1 MGSGRIKYK
10 LLTYGCT
17 LNQADSNIMRGVLA
31 LHGCEEVEEEKN
43 ADVVVIN
50 SCTVKDATQTK
61 IEHVL
66 KKFSSIKKPIVLA
79 GCMSVNE
86 IAVFRNAPDAS
97 VVGTGSVGQIYE
109 AVKTAVRKEKAVF
122 KSASSKLDLPRV
134 RNGAIAKIAI
144 GEGCLSSCTFC
155 QTKLARGKL
164 FSYPLKSVC
173 LEVKRWA
180 DAGAVEMQ
188 LTGQD
193 TGAYGADIK
202 SNVAELLGEACE
214 VEGNFKIRLGMVN
227 PQHVKKYLKELLKVY
242 ENPKMYKFL
251 HIPVQSGSNKVLREM
266 RRENT
271 KEEFLELA
279 GAFRKKFPDMS
290 IMTDIIV
297 GFPTE
302 SEEDFQ
308 ETMEML
314 REAQLDRVNVSRF
327 SPRPFTIAR
336 KMKQISNTI
345 VKRRTVECAALC
357 KKITIAKN
365 KEWIGKEM
373 EITITEKVKTLNG
386 RDENYRQVA
395 LPENF
400 KGKIGEKV
408 RVKITGAG
416 FSCLLGKPI

>member
-1 MGSGRIKYK
+1 MKEIKYK
-10 LLTYGCT
+10 LITYGCT
-17 LNQADSNIMRGVLA
+17 LNQADSNIMRGVLDM
-31 LHGCEEVEEEKN
+31 HGCLEVEEEKG

-66 KKFSSIKKPIVLA
+66 KKLHLGKKPIVLA
-79 GCMSVNE
+79 GCLSVNE
-86 IAVFRNAPDAS
+86 NAVFRSAPNAS

-109 AVKTAVRKEKAVF
+109 AVQNAVGRRKAVF
-122 KSASSKLDLPRV
+122 KGSGYKPDLPRV
-134 RNGAIAKIAI
+134 RNGAIARIAI
-144 GEGCLSSCTFC
+144 EEGCLSSCTFC

-164 FSYPLKSVC
+164 YSYPLKSIC

-193 TGAYGADIK
+193 AGAYGADIK
-202 SNVAELLGEACE
+202 SNVAALLGEACE
-214 VEGNFKIRLGMVN
+214 VDGNFRIRIGMIN
-227 PQHVKKYLKELLKVY
+227 PQHVKKYLPQLLKVY
-242 ENPKMYKFL
+242 EDLKMYKFL

-271 KEEFLELA
+271 KEEFLELVRV
-279 GAFRKKFPDMS
+279 FREKFPDMS

-302 SEEDFQ
+302 NEEDFGQ
-308 ETMEML
+308 TMEML
-314 REAQLDRVNVSRF
+314 QEAQLDRVNVSRF

-336 KMKQISNTI
+336 KMKQLSNTI

-395 LPENF
+395 LPTNF

-408 RVKITGAG
+408 RVKIIGAE